1 LPHIPEKGGTGLSVV
16 AAIATITT
24 VLGALIGLVIV
35 ATRLTKALTKLCFAV
50 SALMAALRVFRK
62 K

>member
-1 LPHIPEKGGTGLSVV
+1 LPHIPEKGDTGFSVV

-24 VLGALIGLVIV
+24 ALIGLVIV
-35 ATRLTKALTKLCFAV
+35 ATRLTKALTKLCLAV
-50 SALMAALRVFRK
+50 SALVAALRVFRK

>member
-1 LPHIPEKGGTGLSVV
+1 MSVV

-50 SALMAALRVFRK
+50 SALVAALRVFRK

>member
-24 VLGALIGLVIV
+24 ALIGLVIV
-35 ATRLTKALTKLCFAV
+35 ATRLTKALTKLCLAV
-50 SALMAALRVFRK
+50 SALVAALRVFRK